1 MSGSESSV
9 VVVTG
14 ASGGIGKA
22 ACRRFAREGWTV
34 VGTSRDTSSMEP
46 VDGVDLRDLDVTD
59 AGSVT
64 AFVDG
69 VLEAYGHVDVLVNN
83 AGIGVIGAAEDTE
96 VELLERVMDVNLTG
110 IARLCR
116 ALLGPM
122 RQRGSGRVVNI
133 SSAVGYL
140 PAPFMAAYSASKFA
154 LEGWSMSVDH
164 EMREHGVRVVLV
176 EPGYTDTGF
185 DDAVLRPSSPSGDY
199 TDRVG
204 GLEEVLTK
212 ALRSGDSPELV
223 ADVIWK
229 AATGPVRS
237 VQFPA
242 GALAKAGAVGSR
254 LVPRMALDLGIRK
267 VMRLP
272 LRTPAG

>member
-1 MSGSESSV
+1 MTGNEQSV

-14 ASGGIGKA
+14 ASGGIGRA
-22 ACRRFAREGWTV
+22 TCRRFAREGWAV
-34 VGTSRDTSSMEP
+34 VGTSRDASS
-46 VDGVDLRDLDVTD
+46 VDPLAGVELRDLDVTD
-59 AGSVT
+59 GDSVA
-64 AFVDG
+64 AFASW
-69 VLEAYGHVDVLVNN
+69 VLATHGHVDVLVNN
-83 AGIGVIGAAEDTE
+83 AGIGVIGAAEDVE

-110 IARLCR
+110 VARMSR
-116 ALLGPM
+116 ALLGTM
-122 RQRGSGRVVNI
+122 RERGAGRVVNI

-185 DDAVLRPSSPSGDY
+185 DAAVLRPASPTGAY
-199 TDRVG
+199 ADRVE

-223 ADVIWK
+223 ADVVWK

-242 GALAKAGAVGSR
+242 GKLAKAGAVGSR
-254 LVPRMALDLGIRK
+254 LVPRMALDLGIRS

-272 LRTPAG
+272 LRP